1 MGLYEQLIL
10 KGLETGELQVAVSD
24 GVQRWLEGKCCQA
37 LKEIQTVLKDD
48 SLDDPECFMRIEQI
62 VEIFERLGRNG
73 GTRHDF
79 G

>member
-1 MGLYEQLIL
+1 MGLYEQIL
-10 KGLETGELQVAVSD
+10 LRGIEAGEIQTILTDSGQA
-24 GVQRWLEGKCCQA
+24 WLEGKCYHA
-37 LKEIQTVLKDD
+37 LKEIQTVLNDD

-62 VEIFERLGRNG
+62 VEIFERLGSNG

>member
-10 KGLETGELQVAVSD
+10 RGLETGELQIVLSD
-24 GVQRWLEGKCCQA
+24 QGREWLEGKCFHTLQ
-37 LKEIQTVLKDD
+37 EIQTVLNDD
-48 SLDDPECFMRIEQI
+48 SLDDPECFMKIEQI
-62 VEIFERLGRNG
+62 VEIFEQLGSNG